1 MDKHDYSEFIDLDG
15 IFNLALEETQELL
28 ELGFD
33 LRDNSFITSL
43 EWYAGKYPEIAPR
56 CNDALREL
64 IEKQALMY
72 PELTNAVYDID
83 LDSF

>member
-1 MDKHDYSEFIDLDG
+1 MMSETLVDLDG
-15 IFNLALEETQELL
+15 IFNLALKETQELL
-28 ELGFD
+28 ELGYD
-33 LRDNSFITSL
+33 LRDNSCITSL
-43 EWYAGKYPEIAPR
+43 EWYANKYPEIAPR

-64 IEKQALMY
+64 IEKQAVMY